1 MRSPP
6 GTVRFAWDYVVVN
19 LFFIILGG
27 CLAVAYNENRAWTC
41 IGIGVSLPAVVS
53 ALAYFHRR

>member
-1 MRSPP
+1 M
-6 GTVRFAWDYVVVN
+6 N